1 MGICQSDG
9 GSSSE
14 ETPSFHTTLFV
25 RLMQTPTMTD
35 TSKDFQKYLHI
46 SVEAPSNVRQK
57 ILLKFFSVKLEM
69 SALGF

>member
-1 MGICQSDG
+1 
-9 GSSSE
+9 
-14 ETPSFHTTLFV
+14 
-25 RLMQTPTMTD
+25 MTD